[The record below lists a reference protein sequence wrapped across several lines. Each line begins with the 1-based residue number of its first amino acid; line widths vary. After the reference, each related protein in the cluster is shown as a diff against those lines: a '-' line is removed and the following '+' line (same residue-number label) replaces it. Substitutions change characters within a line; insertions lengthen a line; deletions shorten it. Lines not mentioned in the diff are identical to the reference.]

1 MKPVW
6 AAGEQALDVSAS
18 RGFALPLCR
27 CGTRTIDRMK
37 TRLFGTLQLKN
48 RQITGAIELALRSMT
63 PAARVPCGG
72 LSRRSAVLSL
82 GAFLGWSLSTSAS
95 ALTLLPDDVVPASPA
110 PLAAEFAQQVV
121 SRLLVPDDEQLAYA
135 ARLQDALT
143 AAQVTLAAPQFIV
156 LVDRSPNVQAALLY
170 WGSERGWQFI
180 GASPVSTGLPGRYEH
195 FLTPLGVFDH
205 SLANPDFRA
214 EGTKNK
220 LGFRGY
226 GVKGRRIYDFG
237 WIDSPRGWGD
247 RSMGKLRLQMHS
259 TDPVLAE
266 PRLGT
271 AQSEGCVRIPATL
284 NDFID
289 RHGLIDEDYDRALA
303 EGDKLW
309 VLRKDRTPVS
319 SPGRYMVVVDT
330 QREARPDW
338 SPLPVTRKP
347 AAKSKPKP
355 AAKAAPKTAAP

>member
-1 MKPVW
+1 M
-6 AAGEQALDVSAS
+6 
-18 RGFALPLCR
+18 R
-27 CGTRTIDRMK
+27 CTRTIERMK
-37 TRLFGTLQLKN
+37 TGLPGTLSRKN
-48 RQITGAIELALRSMT
+48 RQLTTAINLALRAIT
-63 PAARVPCGG
+63 PAAARPPGG

-82 GAFLGWSLSTSAS
+82 AAFLGWSLSAAASAS
-95 ALTLLPDDVVPASPA
+95 TLLPDDVVPASPA
-110 PLAAEFAQQVV
+110 PLAAEFAQQVA
-121 SRLLVPDDEQLAYA
+121 SRLLIPDDEQLAYA

-143 AAQVTLAAPQFIV
+143 AAQVTLAAPQFVV
-156 LVDRSPNVQAALLY
+156 LVDRNPNVQAALLY
-170 WGSERGWQFI
+170 WGSSERGWRFI

-214 EGTKNK
+214 EGTKNE

-226 GVKGRRIYDFG
+226 GIKGMRIYDFG
-237 WIDSPRGWGD
+237 WIESPRGWGD
-247 RSMGKLRLQMHS
+247 GAMGKLRLQMHS

-289 RHGLIDEDYDRALA
+289 RHGLIDQDYDRALV
-303 EGDKLW
+303 EGDTLW

-319 SPGRYMVVVDT
+319 SPGRYLVVVDT
-330 QREARPDW
+330 EREARPDW

-347 AAKSKPKP
+347 AAKPKPKP
-355 AAKAAPKTAAP
+355 APKSAPKPATP

>member
-1 MKPVW
+1 
-6 AAGEQALDVSAS
+6 
-18 RGFALPLCR
+18 
-27 CGTRTIDRMK
+27 MK
-37 TRLFGTLQLKN
+37 TRLLGTLQLKN
-48 RQITGAIELALRSMT
+48 RQLTAAINLAFRSITRAG
-63 PAARVPCGG
+63 RVPCGG

-82 GAFLGWSLSTSAS
+82 GAFLGWGLSAAASAS
-95 ALTLLPDDVVPASPA
+95 ILLPNNVALASPA
-110 PLAAEFAQQVV
+110 PLAAEFAQQVA
-121 SRLLVPDDEQLAYA
+121 SRLLMPDDEQLAYG

-170 WGSERGWQFI
+170 WGSVERGWQFI

-226 GVKGRRIYDFG
+226 GVKDMRIYDFG
-237 WIDSPRGWGD
+237 WIESPRGWGD
-247 RSMGKLRLQMHS
+247 GAMGELRLQMHS

-303 EGDKLW
+303 EGDTLW

-319 SPGRYMVVVDT
+319 SPGRYLVVVDT

-347 AAKSKPKP
+347 AAKSIPQP
-355 AAKAAPKTAAP
+355 APKSAPKSATL

>member
-1 MKPVW
+1 
-6 AAGEQALDVSAS
+6 
-18 RGFALPLCR
+18 
-27 CGTRTIDRMK
+27 MK
-37 TRLFGTLQLKN
+37 TGLFGTLRLKN
-48 RQITGAIELALRSMT
+48 RQITGPIDLAFRSMT
-63 PAARVPCGG
+63 PAGRVPCGG
-72 LSRRSAVLSL
+72 LSRRFAALSL
-82 GAFLGWSLSTSAS
+82 GAFLGWSLSAAASAS
-95 ALTLLPDDVVPASPA
+95 TLLLGDVAPASPA
-110 PLAAEFAQQVV
+110 PLATEFAQQVA
-121 SRLLVPDDEQLAYA
+121 SRLMVPDDEQVAYA

-170 WGSERGWQFI
+170 WGSAERGWQFI

-237 WIDSPRGWGD
+237 WIESPRGWGD
-247 RSMGKLRLQMHS
+247 GSMGELRLQMHS

-289 RHGLIDEDYDRALA
+289 RHGLLDEDYDRALS

-319 SPGRYMVVVDT
+319 SPGRYLVVVDT
-330 QREARPDW
+330 ERIERPLW
-338 SPLPVTRKP
+338 SPLP
-347 AAKSKPKP
+347 
-355 AAKAAPKTAAP
+355 TAG

>member
-1 MKPVW
+1 
-6 AAGEQALDVSAS
+6 
-18 RGFALPLCR
+18 
-27 CGTRTIDRMK
+27 MK
-37 TRLFGTLQLKN
+37 TGLLDILRLKN
-48 RQITGAIELALRSMT
+48 RQIIGAINLAFRSMT
-63 PAARVPCGG
+63 RAGRVPCGG

-82 GAFLGWSLSTSAS
+82 GAFLGWSLSAGASAS
-95 ALTLLPDDVVPASPA
+95 SLLLDDVVPASPA
-110 PLAAEFAQQVV
+110 PLAAEFAQQVA
-121 SRLLVPDDEQLAYA
+121 SRLRVPDDAQINYA

-143 AAQVTLAAPQFIV
+143 DAQVTLAAPQFIV

-170 WGSERGWQFI
+170 WGAAERGWQFI

-195 FLTPLGVFDH
+195 FLTPLGVFEH

-214 EGTKNK
+214 EGTKNE

-247 RSMGKLRLQMHS
+247 GAMGKLRLQMHS

-330 QREARPDW
+330 EREARPDW

-347 AAKSKPKP
+347 AAKSIPKP
-355 AAKAAPKTAAP
+355 APKSAPKSATP

>member
-1 MKPVW
+1 
-6 AAGEQALDVSAS
+6 
-18 RGFALPLCR
+18 
-27 CGTRTIDRMK
+27 MK
-37 TRLFGTLQLKN
+37 TGLFGTLHLKK
-48 RQITGAIELALRSMT
+48 RQMTGAMELALRSLT
-63 PAARVPCGG
+63 PAAHVPRAG

-82 GAFLGWSLSTSAS
+82 GAFLGWGLSAGASAS
-95 ALTLLPDDVVPASPA
+95 SLLPDDVVPAPPTPLAPLA

-121 SRLLVPDDEQLAYA
+121 SRLLIPDEAQLNYA
-135 ARLQDALT
+135 ARLQDALA

-170 WGSERGWQFI
+170 WGAAERGWQFI

-226 GVKGRRIYDFG
+226 GVKDRRIYDFG

-247 RSMGKLRLQMHS
+247 GAMGQLRLQMHS

-289 RHGLIDEDYDRALA
+289 RHGLMDEDYDRALA

-319 SPGRYMVVVDT
+319 SPGRYLVVVDT
-330 QREARPDW
+330 EREARPDW

-347 AAKSKPKP
+347 AAKPKPKP
-355 AAKAAPKTAAP
+355 AAKPAPQPATP

>member
-1 MKPVW
+1 MN
-6 AAGEQALDVSAS
+6 
-18 RGFALPLCR
+18 
-27 CGTRTIDRMK
+27 
-37 TRLFGTLQLKN
+37 TRLLDTLRRKN
-48 RQITGAIELALRSMT
+48 KQIAGAVELALRTIMPS
-63 PAARVPCGG
+63 AARPSGG
-72 LSRRSAVLSL
+72 LSRRSAVLAL
-82 GAFLGWSLSTSAS
+82 GAFLGWSLSAGVSAE
-95 ALTLLPDDVVPASPA
+95 TLLPEGAAPASPA
-110 PLAAEFAQQVV
+110 PLAAEFAQQVA
-121 SRLLVPDDEQLAYA
+121 SRLLIPEDEQLAYA
-135 ARLQDALT
+135 ARLQDALA

-170 WGSERGWQFI
+170 WGSERGWQFV

-226 GVKGRRIYDFG
+226 GVKGRRVYDFG
-237 WIDSPRGWGD
+237 WIESPRGWGD
-247 RSMGKLRLQMHS
+247 GSMGKLRLQMHS

-319 SPGRYMVVVDT
+319 SPGRYLVVVDT

-355 AAKAAPKTAAP
+355 AAKSAAKPATP

>member
-1 MKPVW
+1 MN
-6 AAGEQALDVSAS
+6 
-18 RGFALPLCR
+18 
-27 CGTRTIDRMK
+27 TRI
-37 TRLFGTLQLKN
+37 FGTLRRKN
-48 RQITGAIELALRSMT
+48 KQIAGAVEMALRAIT
-63 PAARVPCGG
+63 PAATRPPGG
-72 LSRRSAVLSL
+72 LSRRSVVWAL
-82 GAFLGWSLSTSAS
+82 GAFLGWSLSAGAS
-95 ALTLLPDDVVPASPA
+95 AETVLPEGVASASPA

-121 SRLLVPDDEQLAYA
+121 SRLLIPDDEQLAYA
-135 ARLQDALT
+135 ARLQDALA

-170 WGSERGWQFI
+170 WGSAERGWQFV
-180 GASPVSTGLPGRYEH
+180 GASPVSTGLPGQYEH
-195 FLTPLGVFDH
+195 FLTPLGVFEH

-226 GVKGRRIYDFG
+226 GVKDMRIYDFG
-237 WIDSPRGWGD
+237 WIESPRGWGD
-247 RSMGKLRLQMHS
+247 GAMGKLRLQMHS

-271 AQSEGCVRIPATL
+271 AQSEGCVRIPGTL

-303 EGDKLW
+303 EGDTLW

-319 SPGRYMVVVDT
+319 SPGRYLVVVDT
-330 QREARPDW
+330 EREARSDW

-347 AAKSKPKP
+347 AAKPKPKP
-355 AAKAAPKTAAP
+355 AVKSAAKPATP